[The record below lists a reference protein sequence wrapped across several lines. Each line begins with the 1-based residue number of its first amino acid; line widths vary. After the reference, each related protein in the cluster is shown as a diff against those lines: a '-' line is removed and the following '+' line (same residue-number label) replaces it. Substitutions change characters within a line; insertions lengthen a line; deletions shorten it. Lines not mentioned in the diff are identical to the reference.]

1 MTSTTP
7 RGLLAALLLL
17 LAAGC
22 ASERGAKRG
31 GNTSDP
37 AMNARVQELEARNQE
52 LREQLR
58 RKEAEIE
65 QSFSATT
72 QAESAAGLRGLDCAG
87 VTPASSPASGM
98 PRSGSVHSRLKLSRR
113 AFQMAVNFS
122 SARNTGGWRV
132 SPGTCQLAPQ

>member
-7 RGLLAALLLL
+7 RGLLVALLL

-22 ASERGAKRG
+22 ASESGAKRG
-31 GNTSDP
+31 GNKASDP
-37 AMNARVQELEARNQE
+37 AAGARVQELEARNQE

-72 QAESAAGLRGLDCAG
+72 QAEASAGLRGLDCAG
-87 VTPASSPASGM
+87 VTPASSPAAGM
-98 PRSGSVHSRLKLSRR
+98 PRSGTVHSRLKLSRR
-113 AFQMAVNFS
+113 AFQLAPSFS
-122 SARNTGGWRV
+122 SARNSGGWRV

>member
-1 MTSTTP
+1 M
-7 RGLLAALLLL
+7 ALLL

-22 ASERGAKRG
+22 ASESSAKKRG
-31 GNTSDP
+31 GNASNP
-37 AMNARVQELEARNQE
+37 AMDARVQELEARNQE

-87 VTPASSPASGM
+87 VTPAASPAPGL
-98 PRSGSVHSRLKLSRR
+98 PRSGTVHSRLKLSRR
-113 AFQMAVNFS
+113 AFQLAPTFS

-132 SPGTCQLAPQ
+132 SPGTCQVSSQ

>member
-17 LAAGC
+17 AAGC
-22 ASERGAKRG
+22 ASESSAKRG
-31 GNTSDP
+31 GNASNP
-37 AMNARVQELEARNQE
+37 AMDARVQELEARNQE

-87 VTPASSPASGM
+87 VTPAGSPAQGM
-98 PRSGSVHSRLKLSRR
+98 PRSGTVHSRLKLARR
-113 AFQMAVNFS
+113 AFQLAPNFS
-122 SARNTGGWRV
+122 SARNSGGWRV
-132 SPGTCQLAPQ
+132 SPGTCQLSPQ